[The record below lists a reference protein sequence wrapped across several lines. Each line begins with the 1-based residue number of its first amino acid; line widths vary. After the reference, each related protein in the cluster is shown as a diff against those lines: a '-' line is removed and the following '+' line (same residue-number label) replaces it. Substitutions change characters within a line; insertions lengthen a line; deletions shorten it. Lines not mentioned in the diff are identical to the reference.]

1 MKWRVGIGFDA
12 HRFAPN
18 RTLKICG
25 VTVPYEKGL
34 LGHSD
39 ADVALHALCDA
50 ILGALALGDIGQH
63 FPDTDP
69 QYKDADSSNFLK
81 TVLNLAAEKGWQVG
95 NVDITVI
102 AQAPKIAPFKEA
114 MRKRLAELLGVDIGF
129 ISVKASTTDQ
139 MGFIGRK
146 EGIAAIAVVT
156 LVKKVST

>member
-25 VTVPYEKGL
+25 VTIPYEKGL